1 MRYLKPNAQII
12 ALSATVG
19 NCQELANWL
28 GADLI
33 TSDWRPVALEYSTFH
48 DLHLE
53 PRLVQSS
60 ALSSEP
66 SELNP
71 PRELTGPKSHPTWVA
86 LDDSIERN
94 GQLLIFVGT
103 RKSAESEALKL
114 AKRVSKKLAKTNP
127 QKLDDLTSLAL
138 SIEGNRQSAMADKLV
153 ECLKGG
159 TAFHHAGLTHSQRKT
174 IEKAFKD
181 GIIYCLTATPTLAA
195 GVNLPARRVLVRDI
209 KRWDDGMSRPLPVM
223 EIRQMLG
230 RAGRPKY
237 DDYGEAWI
245 LCKGTDGW
253 EVADLVSEK
262 YFFGDVEPIISKLSG
277 EPALRTHILSI
288 ISTGGINHRGEI
300 GDFLEST
307 FLGYSTP
314 KHILTEKIDD
324 TLNWLLEE
332 RFIRKLGVDDDY
344 LAKRADSKF
353 DEYDDWDDNVPIWAS
368 TAKDIPGVEILD
380 TNQTVKMP
388 RKSAFTKPTFGFSVA
403 KNLSNSG
410 GWQQESN
417 SNSPGMRY
425 ESTTMGERV
434 TQLYLDPLSASLIR
448 TGLRRAVR
456 RIVRGIGPVT
466 NFGLL
471 HLATSTP
478 DFTSLWAKNSE
489 MDANSNL
496 WIKTNAVE
504 KELLSDSSYDE
515 MLLSNVKSAWMIEM
529 WTNEENIRSI
539 EKELDVNPGD
549 IHYRVDIMEWLIHAS
564 REIILTDD
572 VFSDEHMNQIAEIV
586 KLLDILRLRVRHGCK
601 QDLLSLVNIPNVGRM
616 RAREL
621 SSKGI
626 RNPNDVA
633 NMTQKQI
640 NEVLNMRG
648 WGPQLLDKIMHEV
661 SKVLNKSKK
670 STPKRRHDD
679 IPLDTEKETD
689 Y

>member
-1 MRYLKPNAQII
+1 M
-12 ALSATVG
+12 
-19 NCQELANWL
+19 QELANWL

-33 TSDWRPVALEYSTFH
+33 KSDWRPVVLEYGTFH

-114 AKRVSKKLAKTNP
+114 AKGVSKELAKTNP

-403 KNLSNSG
+403 TNLSNSG

-529 WTNEENIRSI
+529 WTNEDNIRSI

-679 IPLDTEKETD
+679 IPLDTERETD